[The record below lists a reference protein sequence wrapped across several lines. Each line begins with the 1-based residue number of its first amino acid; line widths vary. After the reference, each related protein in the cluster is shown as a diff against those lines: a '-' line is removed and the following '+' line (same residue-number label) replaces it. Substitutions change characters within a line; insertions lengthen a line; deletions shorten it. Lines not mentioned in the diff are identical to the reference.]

1 MTFAAGQTMA
11 TVEIPIT
18 DDTAVENAEMFSATV
33 SPSTIP
39 SDVMIGE
46 GVASIT
52 ILDEDGKAFCKAIQF
67 YDFIFLSPAPEP
79 VFEQTVYTVPE
90 NNRTVPLCIDV
101 GVELQGPMEFI
112 ITSKSKDPPDAQG
125 QWVTVC

>member
-1 MTFAAGQTMA
+1 MTFTAGQTMA

-33 SPSTIP
+33 SPLTIP

-52 ILDEDGKAFCKAIQF
+52 ILDEDGKAFCKAIQMMTLSF
-67 YDFIFLSPAPEP
+67 YHQLQSQCLSRQCTQFLRII
-79 VFEQTVYTVPE
+79 VQF
-90 NNRTVPLCIDV
+90 LCV
-101 GVELQGPMEFI
+101 LMLV
-112 ITSKSKDPPDAQG
+112 
-125 QWVTVC
+125 